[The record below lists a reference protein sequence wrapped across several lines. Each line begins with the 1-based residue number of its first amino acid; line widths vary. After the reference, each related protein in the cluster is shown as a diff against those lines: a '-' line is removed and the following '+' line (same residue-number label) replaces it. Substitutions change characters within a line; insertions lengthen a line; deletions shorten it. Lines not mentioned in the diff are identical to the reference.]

1 MKCSIASWFLIF
13 RHNLPREQEIGSCNC
28 SASTLFPAGMFSTW
42 VTSKLSHPPGSNSPA
57 SPPLHSFS
65 THWTQTSSSSHP
77 FVEPLEHSCL
87 ITLTVHIL
95 SLTKPGFSNSS
106 LLLTARSVPN
116 GPVLHTLHLYQ
127 SATGEHGI
135 TPHASRAQS
144 TSVFTHLTFFFLL
157 LLIMQYFM
165 TSHQKLEF
173 DGNSRMLLK
182 VFTWGG
188 KIPLSVNQLLDR
200 FLHLTYYLL
209 LRNFFWSWLH
219 FQMTQIKSW
228 VQRVSLHLYLS
239 KSSFNRRLLMLPY
252 SFSKGML
259 YFNYILQ
266 FPCLQRD
273 F

>member
-77 FVEPLEHSCL
+77 FVELLEHSCL

-106 LLLTARSVPN
+106 LLLTARSVSN

-144 TSVFTHLTFFFLL
+144 TSVFTHLTFFFFAIVNHAILYDITSETGIRWEQQNVVESVYLGRKNPPFCESAPWQISPSHILSTSQEFLL
-157 LLIMQYFM
+157 KLITFPND
-165 TSHQKLEF
+165 TNQKLSSKSF
-173 DGNSRMLLK
+173 TTSVSIK
-182 VFTWGG
+182 VF
-188 KIPLSVNQLLDR
+188 
-200 FLHLTYYLL
+200 F
-209 LRNFFWSWLH
+209 
-219 FQMTQIKSW
+219 
-228 VQRVSLHLYLS
+228 
-239 KSSFNRRLLMLPY
+239 
-252 SFSKGML
+252 
-259 YFNYILQ
+259 
-266 FPCLQRD
+266 
-273 F
+273 

>member
-87 ITLTVHIL
+87 ITLTVHII

-106 LLLTARSVPN
+106 LLLTARSVSN

-144 TSVFTHLTFFFLL
+144 TCVYSPHFFLL
-157 LLIMQYFM
+157 LLIMQYFDI
-165 TSHQKLEF
+165 TSETGIWWEQQDVVESVYLGRK
-173 DGNSRMLLK
+173 N
-182 VFTWGG
+182 
-188 KIPLSVNQLLDR
+188 PLSVTQLLDR